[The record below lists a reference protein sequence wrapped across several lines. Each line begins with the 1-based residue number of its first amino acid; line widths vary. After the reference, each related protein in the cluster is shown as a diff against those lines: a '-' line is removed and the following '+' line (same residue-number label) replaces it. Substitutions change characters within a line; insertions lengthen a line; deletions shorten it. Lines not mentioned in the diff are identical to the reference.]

1 MILAPGLRAGAFTVD
16 KTMSAMPQSQTETTK
31 LFDDLPPFPP
41 VALKLSQAL
50 GEDSTA
56 VSDVVDLVASDP
68 ALAADILRRANSPAY
83 GFGRRVN
90 SLREALVLLG
100 FGELRRLSLA
110 RATAG
115 MTGAAFQAFP
125 MLRRCWRHSLAVAA
139 LAERLAPEFD
149 LPPDRAYTAGLLH
162 DVGRLGLLAVCPT
175 QYSELLIRAA
185 REAPPDDVA
194 YLLEM
199 ERLVFGVDHCTA
211 GRGLSESWG
220 MPEEIVMAAGRHHD
234 RIQNPAWGLLELIQ
248 GSSRLADAL
257 GFGALDREQR
267 LPMEA
272 AIQGFPEQKGLEIQ
286 VNRRELASYVEARI
300 ERLDGEA
307 SADEEPEE
315 TEDEAPAADSAKAH
329 LKLTEPEAPPWL
341 MAVAF
346 ALIVA
351 LAGVLYLVSKP

>member
-1 MILAPGLRAGAFTVD
+1 
-16 KTMSAMPQSQTETTK
+16 MPQSQTETTK

-41 VALKLSQAL
+41 VALKLANAL
-50 GEDSTA
+50 EQDDTGIG
-56 VSDVVDLVASDP
+56 DVVDLVASDP
-68 ALAADILRRANSPAY
+68 ALAADILRRANSPVY

-115 MTGAAFQAFP
+115 MTGAAFHNYP
-125 MLRRCWRHSLAVAA
+125 LLRRCWRHSLAVAA
-139 LAERLAPEFD
+139 LAERLAPEFE

-175 QYSELLIRAA
+175 QYSELLLRAA

-194 YLLEM
+194 YLLDM

-220 MPEEIVMAAGRHHD
+220 MPEEIVAAAGRHHD

-257 GFGALDREQR
+257 GFGALDREER
-267 LPMEA
+267 LPMQA
-272 AIQGFPEQKGLEIQ
+272 ALEGFPEQKSLEVEI
-286 VNRRELASYVEARI
+286 NRRELEQYVQERI
-300 ERLDGEA
+300 ERLDG
-307 SADEEPEE
+307 DIPVEEPPAKDESPPEE
-315 TEDEAPAADSAKAH
+315 EAPRKQLS
-329 LKLTEPEAPPWL
+329 LGEPEAPPWL
-341 MAVAF
+341 LALAF
-346 ALIVA
+346 TLLVA
-351 LAGVLYLVSKP
+351 LAGMLYWVSNP